1 MAKFQPVLT
10 RNYGVPNSHLLS
22 VCRERGGYEALSK
35 ALEMGAEN
43 VAAEVKRAELRGR
56 GGAGFPAGVKW
67 GFLPPDRKITY
78 LCVNCDEAEP
88 PTFKDRTLVEKDP
101 HQLIEGILITGFATR
116 TTAAYIYMRA
126 EFHKQFHVMQK
137 AIDEAYAA
145 NLIGPNI
152 MGSDFSMDIYI
163 HRGAGAYVCGEET
176 GLIESIEGKRGWPR
190 IKPPFPAV
198 EGLFARPTVVNN
210 VETLCCV
217 KHIIKEG
224 ADWFLSI
231 GPKGSKGP
239 KLFAISGPV
248 KRRGVYEAAMD
259 ITCRDLVFGDDFA
272 QGLADGE
279 ALKGVLPGGV
289 SMGILTK
296 DELDC
301 KLDFD
306 DVRNYGIMGLGTG
319 AAVVVPERTDIRTV
333 LLNVARF
340 FAHESCGQCTQC
352 REGTS
357 WMDKIA
363 GRIARG
369 AGRIE
374 DLDLLV
380 EISKSMGMMPGMNIC
395 GLSDGAGW
403 AVRSVVEKFRDELE
417 ERIKAQTPRAA
428 ERALKQINPAYYEGA
443 GKVRDAG

>member
-1 MAKFQPVLT
+1 MATFQPVLT
-10 RNYGVPNSHLLS
+10 RNYSVKDSHLLS
-22 VCRERGGYEALSK
+22 VYREHGGYEALSK
-35 ALEMGAEN
+35 ALAMGAEN
-43 VAAEVKRAELRGR
+43 VVEEVKRAELRGR

-67 GFLPPDRKITY
+67 GFLPPNREVTY

-88 PTFKDRTLVEKDP
+88 PTFKDRTLVERDP
-101 HQLIEGILITGFATR
+101 HQLIEGILITGYATR

-126 EFHKQFHVMQK
+126 EFHRQFHVMQK
-137 AIDEAYAA
+137 AVDEAYAA

-152 MGSDFSMDIYI
+152 MGSDFKMDIYI

-176 GLIESIEGKRGWPR
+176 GLMESIEGRRGWPR

-198 EGLFARPTVVNN
+198 EGLFGKPTVVNN

-224 ADWFLSI
+224 ADWFLGI

-239 KLFAISGPV
+239 KLFAVSGPV
-248 KRRGVYEAAMD
+248 RRPGVYEAAMD
-259 ITCRDLVFGDDFA
+259 ITCRDLVFGEDFA
-272 QGLADGE
+272 QGLTEGE
-279 ALKGVLPGGV
+279 ELKGVLPGGI
-289 SMGILTK
+289 SMGILGG

-306 DVRNYGIMGLGTG
+306 DVRRYRLLGLGTG
-319 AAVVVPERTDIRTV
+319 AAVVVPKRTDIRTV

-352 REGTS
+352 REGTG
-357 WMDKIA
+357 WMAKIA
-363 GRIARG
+363 ARIASG

-380 EISKSMGMMPGMNIC
+380 EVSNTMGMMPGMNIC

-403 AVRSVVEKFRDELE
+403 VVRSVVEKFRGELE
-417 ERIKAQTPRAA
+417 ERIKAQPAGAA
-428 ERALKQINPAYYEGA
+428 ERALKLINPAYYEGA
-443 GKVRDAG
+443 ARVSAR